1 MFRHPYYLEIPWNLH
16 GHHDPHATHHHL
28 WWLIAVLAFLA
39 IFLIG
44 VGVTSGTLSF

>member
-16 GHHDPHATHHHL
+16 RHDGTHATHHHL
-28 WWLIAVLAFLA
+28 LWLIAVLLFLA

-44 VGVTSGTLSF
+44 VGVTSGTL